1 MVLTKSTQGTRST
14 WIMKNKFEIYDNNKN
29 GWHKKHIGHCA
40 CCMLQLSLKTQVNHK
55 HLKMLTIFW
64 KNLLSQS
71 TMTRAHTYDT
81 MVLFQ
86 PHNEPYLFQHLGWA
100 YARGAQA
107 SSFSGTSTGTL
118 RKPDQT
124 SSVSSFS
131 WEQSAFEWW
140 QCLSWGSTPKGRQKS
155 RWRPRFVG
163 FQVFLNRYSL
173 RFVVVEKIYFLSQK
187 CWKSVL
193 TSLWTVLL

>member
-1 MVLTKSTQGTRST
+1 MTQMVPIIVEMMMKTTTMPAIKSGDNIFKTRCNKRDVGRVQRLWNVICHPRPPQYPLTPPPPSR
-14 WIMKNKFEIYDNNKN
+14 D
-29 GWHKKHIGHCA
+29 
-40 CCMLQLSLKTQVNHK
+40 
-55 HLKMLTIFW
+55 
-64 KNLLSQS
+64 LLF
-71 TMTRAHTYDT
+71 T
-81 MVLFQ
+81 
-86 PHNEPYLFQHLGWA
+86 FQHLGWA

>member
-1 MVLTKSTQGTRST
+1 MCRVAAGLGRLATGSTRVPTKRQKIISIPHWYRYGLSKKEQS
-14 WIMKNKFEIYDNNKN
+14 KFETPPPP
-29 GWHKKHIGHCA
+29 
-40 CCMLQLSLKTQVNHK
+40 LSRPIT
-55 HLKMLTIFW
+55 
-64 KNLLSQS
+64 
-71 TMTRAHTYDT
+71 
-81 MVLFQ
+81 
-86 PHNEPYLFQHLGWA
+86 FQHLGWA

>member
-1 MVLTKSTQGTRST
+1 MSTSWFDDVNVWVDVKSLGIIYDHMIVTMNWIYHVYKHLNKITTQRHHLQKIKVIFKDICNGITYNVYIRLVLTKSTQGTRST
-14 WIMKNKFEIYDNNKN
+14 WIMKNKFEIYGNNKN

-86 PHNEPYLFQHLGWA
+86 PHNEPYLFSLEHPNFSLSIQIFLWA
-100 YARGAQA
+100 
-107 SSFSGTSTGTL
+107 SKF
-118 RKPDQT
+118 
-124 SSVSSFS
+124 FI
-131 WEQSAFEWW
+131 
-140 QCLSWGSTPKGRQKS
+140 
-155 RWRPRFVG
+155 VG
-163 FQVFLNRYSL
+163 VLNG
-173 RFVVVEKIYFLSQK
+173 K
-187 CWKSVL
+187 
-193 TSLWTVLL
+193 